1 MSLYRFTSPDEPRS
15 LEHSNLNEKRAGAI
29 AASALPT
36 TKLTNPF
43 EFEEPGGK
51 TKNPQD
57 SYFELKYM
65 TPKTIQMFKIIFN
78 VLPGRLA

>member
-1 MSLYRFTSPDEPRS
+1 MTENASIPGNDAAGPI
-15 LEHSNLNEKRAGAI
+15 KRADAI

-57 SYFELKYM
+57 SDFELKYM